1 MPDHPHLPSKRLLQ
15 RPHLRL
21 QLRLH
26 PRQRKMHHR
35 QPGHS
40 LLPQERLLQRSVV
53 HLRVRLLPKRTG
65 SLRPLPHRHQLERHH
80 LLHLQRLRQRILPQ
94 SSLRLVRAPRTLLR
108 RQCRLERSHLRL
120 QCRLQLDQRT
130 LPDLPRRHLLRRRP
144 MLLKGQRKLRIQPNQ
159 RQWGLC
165 LQRRLLR
172 YQRQLPR
179 LSRKHQVERQVLRL
193 RGLQHLPVVP
203 RPALLQLLRRK
214 MHMHEWISLSQRSL
228 HTHLTMT
235 TLIIHILF

>member
-1 MPDHPHLPSKRLLQ
+1 MPDHPHLPPKRLLQ

-26 PRQRKMHHR
+26 PRKRKMHHR
-35 QPGHS
+35 QRGHS

-53 HLRVRLLPKRTG
+53 HLRVRLLPKGTG
-65 SLRPLPHRHQLERHH
+65 RLRPLPHRHQLERHH
-80 LLHLQRLRQRILPQ
+80 LLHLQRVRQRILPQ
-94 SSLRLVRAPRTLLR
+94 PSLRLVRARRTLLR
-108 RQCRLERSHLRL
+108 CQRLLERSHLHL
-120 QCRLQLDQRT
+120 QRRVQLDQRT

-144 MLLKGQRKLRIQPNQ
+144 MLLKGQWQMRIKPNQ
-159 RQWGLC
+159 RQRRLC
-165 LQRRLLR
+165 LQRRFLR
-172 YQRQLPR
+172 DQRQLPG

-214 MHMHEWISLSQRSL
+214 MHLHEWICLS
-228 HTHLTMT
+228 
-235 TLIIHILF
+235 